1 MANKQLF
8 GTIGLTLFVFLLLL
22 MVVSGFGGITWA
34 TIPGLPSITIE
45 SLNLLWTD
53 LFPVVLIQGLV
64 LFAALLGVNLQFTP
78 VKKH

>member
-8 GTIGLTLFVFLLLL
+8 GTIGLTFFVFLLLL
-22 MVVSGFGGITWA
+22 IVVSDFSMIQWGT
-34 TIPGLPSITIE
+34 LPVDSKM
-45 SLNLLWTD
+45 SLELLWTD
-53 LFPVVLIQGLV
+53 LFPIVLIQGLV

>member
-8 GTIGLTLFVFLLLL
+8 GTIGLALFVFLLLL
-22 MVVSGFGGITWA
+22 IVVSDFSMIQWGI
-34 TIPGLPSITIE
+34 LPVDSKM
-45 SLNLLWTD
+45 SLELLWTD
-53 LFPVVLIQGLV
+53 LFPIVLIQGLV